1 MTKRQRDTIDSS
13 DVVISRKKAK
23 TQSTNVNLFI
33 FIINHLD
40 NVDALHERTM
50 KAIRNNSSKIY
61 VIENNFESNMT
72 KMIDYLS
79 LKTTN
84 ELKTLLL
91 KFDLNDQIL
100 KS

>member
-1 MTKRQRDTIDSS
+1 MTKRQRDTIDFN
-13 DVVISRKKAK
+13 DVVISRKKTK
-23 TQSTNVNLFI
+23 TQSTNVNLFT

-40 NVDALHERTM
+40 NVDALHEKTM

-61 VIENNFESNMT
+61 VIENNFESNMIE
-72 KMIDYLS
+72 MIDYLS
-79 LKTTN
+79 LKTTS

-91 KFDLNDQIL
+91 KFDLSDQIL